1 MAQFFFDLQGRYRSF
16 QSLLVIELGILHK
29 KSEHI
34 LSPVPI
40 RCHLADH
47 EEMIITGT
55 FDSVDENIGLDQNP
69 I

>member
-1 MAQFFFDLQGRYRSF
+1 MDDP
-16 QSLLVIELGILHK
+16 LGIHK
-29 KSEHI
+29 TKSEHI

-55 FDSVDENIGLDQNP
+55 FDSVDENIGLDQNL
-69 I
+69 IWKSILNTITKIDIKN